1 MDTLEERFAA
11 ADKKSQAL
19 IEEYVAGG
27 FIKTLAQLLVYLDEE
42 HAKAAMQKL
51 PGDVKEKIEQFLSAE
66 LADAKRTNPEII
78 VEAARVHKNAGC
90 YGRAMADEVI
100 AGLSLSELSKINSCY
115 DECFEKNPLLAMNV
129 EYFSFTFEDILLLD
143 DRSIQKV
150 LREIDNIDLATAL
163 KGAGGEVQER
173 IFCNMSQRAATM
185 LREDMEFMGPAR
197 KCDIEEAQVKI
208 VKTIRRLEKDG
219 DIVIGK
225 PAFLNLHEDP
235 LNTIA

>member
-1 MDTLEERFAA
+1 M
-11 ADKKSQAL
+11 
-19 IEEYVAGG
+19 
-27 FIKTLAQLLVYLDEE
+27 
-42 HAKAAMQKL
+42 
-51 PGDVKEKIEQFLSAE
+51 
-66 LADAKRTNPEII
+66 
-78 VEAARVHKNAGC
+78 
-90 YGRAMADEVI
+90 
-100 AGLSLSELSKINSCY
+100 
-115 DECFEKNPLLAMNV
+115 
-129 EYFSFTFEDILLLD
+129 LD

-150 LREIDNIDLATAL
+150 LREVDNIDLATAL